1 MQRFVSGETPA
12 APVHAYYPFVRMHTA
27 TVSRADTQL
36 AYGFVEGPGTH
47 EATLTR
53 PDLFSR
59 YYAEQFRL
67 LIKSHGVPLEVGLSD
82 KPIPIHFSFAENDH
96 IEGTLSRERRQLM
109 RDVFDLPDL
118 EAMDDGI
125 ANGTWRPQPGEAL
138 PLSLFTA
145 PRVDYSLHRLRHY
158 TGTQPEWFQNF
169 VLFTNYQFYIDEF
182 IRLGHAEMARED
194 SASTWPS
201 SSPATWSRA
210 APACRPSPMTSWAR
224 RRRACRRCRPT
235 TWCAPTTAASPWS
248 TSAWGRP
255 MPRPSPTTLP
265 CCARTP
271 G

>member
-1 MQRFVSGETPA
+1 MVSLHNPSQASRAAATLHTDPQRALEHVQQIYREQIEHLRTNMQRFVSGETPA

-169 VLFTNYQFYIDEF
+169 VLFTNYQF
-182 IRLGHAEMARED
+182 
-194 SASTWPS
+194 
-201 SSPATWSRA
+201 
-210 APACRPSPMTSWAR
+210 
-224 RRRACRRCRPT
+224 
-235 TWCAPTTAASPWS
+235 
-248 TSAWGRP
+248 
-255 MPRPSPTTLP
+255 
-265 CCARTP
+265 
-271 G
+271 